1 MKRLTCNK
9 YSECLKLQFIAVAA
23 FWDALPAEYISPAK
37 VALNFMRSFMTSS
50 LHSASISENILK
62 ANLRLKIEPNT
73 GGFRKFSREPS
84 KKVLFGWFLG
94 AGDAKRSLIFGS

>member
-62 ANLRLKIEPNT
+62 AKIKNRT
-73 GGFRKFSREPS
+73 KHRGLQINQISGGQLE
-84 KKVLFGWFLG
+84 KK
-94 AGDAKRSLIFGS
+94 DN

>member
-50 LHSASISENILK
+50 LHSASISENVLQIRDYK
-62 ANLRLKIEPNT
+62 SNLTHGLKINQI
-73 GGFRKFSREPS
+73 S
-84 KKVLFGWFLG
+84 G
-94 AGDAKRSLIFGS
+94 AR